1 LTLKLMSR
9 HPEAPIEPP
18 KVSLSSLGSRRAD
31 DQFLGHGWCE
41 TINKSAS
48 IANKGGSATDDPV
61 ILGTESVKLLRAMK
75 IDPVEMRG
83 VGIQIT
89 KLDGEG
95 GKAERMVGQGMLSFG
110 KKRGREEVEPITPT
124 KPVKDEAPVRT
135 LSKSRSP
142 SPEIL
147 EDKPEKAIE
156 PPITRR
162 TVSRSPEQTVQAPEQ
177 PIAGPSRLVPA
188 VSSDG
193 IDPDFLAALPDDLR
207 QEVKRDHAISKA
219 RSRANSEKP
228 ITDRQPIRE
237 PERATTIS
245 PAKKGMHAT
254 AHITKQ
260 LRPKV
265 KTQLKASAISE
276 LPLYGAW
283 NKANGRE
290 DVVDLSTDTDDGE
303 KIGIYFVKDLK
314 ELGIDPNFLK
324 DLPEEMQKEVVDQ
337 EMSRRNKRTLLHR
350 PADTHRIKPRARDSA
365 SPSRSRA
372 GSTPIIRPIGP
383 TIIRPAKPKLF
394 NATTLSEVTDIITKW
409 IDSRKGS
416 GPAIKD
422 AKKVEAYLV
431 KCMRPEFGLGGME
444 LAVEVL
450 KFMRVTIDE
459 RWEEGIEDDVGGEWW
474 STWRGF
480 RDVVDALCREAFGA
494 GLRL

>member
-1 LTLKLMSR
+1 M
-9 HPEAPIEPP
+9 
-18 KVSLSSLGSRRAD
+18 
-31 DQFLGHGWCE
+31 
-41 TINKSAS
+41 
-48 IANKGGSATDDPV
+48 
-61 ILGTESVKLLRAMK
+61 KLLRAMK
-75 IDPVEMRG
+75 VDPIEMRG

-89 KLDGEG
+89 KLDGD
-95 GKAERMVGQGMLSFG
+95 GKAEREVGQGMLSFG
-110 KKRGREEVEPITPT
+110 KKRGREETKTEPEPITPIRT
-124 KPVKDEAPVRT
+124 SKDEAPPQAPV
-135 LSKSRSP
+135 SYRSP
-142 SPEIL
+142 SPKIL
-147 EDKPEKAIE
+147 NDKPDQAIE
-156 PPITRR
+156 RPITQSP
-162 TVSRSPEQTVQAPEQ
+162 TVTRSPER

-228 ITDRQPIRE
+228 TTDRQTTKE
-237 PERATTIS
+237 PERAATIS
-245 PAKKGMHAT
+245 PAKRGMHAT

-283 NKANGRE
+283 NKAKGQE
-290 DVVDLSTDTDDGE
+290 DLVDLSTDDGE
-303 KIGIYFVKDLK
+303 KIGNYFMKDLK
-314 ELGIDPNFLK
+314 ELGIDPNFLR

-337 EMSRRNKRTLLHR
+337 EMSRKNKRTLLHR
-350 PADTHRIKPRARDSA
+350 PADTHRIKPRTRASA
-365 SPSRSRA
+365 SPTRSSRA
-372 GSTPIIRPIGP
+372 GSAPVARIVGP
-383 TIIRPAKPKLF
+383 TITRPAKPKLF
-394 NATTLSEVTDIITKW
+394 NATTLSEVSDIITKW

-431 KCMRPEFGLGGME
+431 KCMKPEFGLGGME

-474 STWRGF
+474 GTWRGF
-480 RDVVDALCREAFGA
+480 KDVVDGLCREAFGA

>member
-1 LTLKLMSR
+1 MSR

-18 KVSLSSLGSRRAD
+18 KVSLSTLGDRIRAN

-48 IANKGGSATDDPV
+48 IANKGGSATDDPA
-61 ILGTESVKLLRAMK
+61 ILASESVKLLRAMK
-75 IDPVEMRG
+75 VDPVEMRG

-95 GKAERMVGQGMLSFG
+95 GKAEREVGQGMLSFG
-110 KKRGREEVEPITPT
+110 KKRTREEVDPITPT
-124 KPVKDEAPVRT
+124 KPVKDEAPMRT
-135 LSKSRSP
+135 PSKSRSP
-142 SPEIL
+142 SPEVL
-147 EDKPEKAIE
+147 EDKPEQAIE
-156 PPITRR
+156 PPLIRSR
-162 TVSRSPEQTVQAPEQ
+162 TVSRSPERTVRPPER

-188 VSSDG
+188 ASSDG

-245 PAKKGMHAT
+245 PAKRGMHAT

-265 KTQLKASAISE
+265 KTQLKASAIAE

-290 DVVDLSTDTDDGE
+290 DVVDLSTDIDDGE
-303 KIGIYFVKDLK
+303 KIGMYFIKDLK
-314 ELGIDPNFLK
+314 ELGIDPNFLR

-337 EMSRRNKRTLLHR
+337 EMTRRNKRTLLHR
-350 PADTHRIKPRARDSA
+350 PADTHRIKPRARASA

-372 GSTPIIRPIGP
+372 GSTPIVRPIGP
-383 TIIRPAKPKLF
+383 TITRPAKPKLF
-394 NATTLSEVTDIITKW
+394 NATTLSEVTDMITKW

-474 STWRGF
+474 GTWRGF
-480 RDVVDALCREAFGA
+480 RDVVDGLCREVFGA

>member
-1 LTLKLMSR
+1 MSR

-18 KVSLSSLGSRRAD
+18 KVRLSTLGSRRAD
-31 DQFLGHGWCE
+31 VQFLGHGWCE

-61 ILGTESVKLLRAMK
+61 ILGTGSVKLLRAMK
-75 IDPVEMRG
+75 VDPVEMRG

-95 GKAERMVGQGMLSFG
+95 GKAEREVGQGMLSFG
-110 KKRGREEVEPITPT
+110 KKRGREEIEPITPT
-124 KPVKDEAPVRT
+124 KPVKDEAPVRA
-135 LSKSRSP
+135 LSKSRSR
-142 SPEIL
+142 SPEVL
-147 EDKPEKAIE
+147 EDIPEKAIE
-156 PPITRR
+156 PPIIRSR
-162 TVSRSPEQTVQAPEQ
+162 TLSRSPERTVQAPER
-177 PIAGPSRLVPA
+177 PIAGPSRLAPA
-188 VSSDG
+188 ASSDG

-207 QEVKRDHAISKA
+207 QEVKRDHAIIKA

-228 ITDRQPIRE
+228 VTDRQPIRE
-237 PERATTIS
+237 PDRATTIS

-283 NKANGRE
+283 NKANDKQE
-290 DVVDLSTDTDDGE
+290 IVDLSTDDGE
-303 KIGIYFVKDLK
+303 KIGIYFIKDLK
-314 ELGIDPNFLK
+314 ELGIDPNFLR

-337 EMSRRNKRTLLHR
+337 ELTRRNKRTLLHR
-350 PADTHRIKPRARDSA
+350 PADTHRIKPRARASA
-365 SPSRSRA
+365 SPTRSRA
-372 GSTPIIRPIGP
+372 GSTPVVRPIGP
-383 TIIRPAKPKLF
+383 TITRPAKPKLF
-394 NATTLSEVTDIITKW
+394 NATTLSEVTDTITKW

-474 STWRGF
+474 GTWRGF
-480 RDVVDALCREAFGA
+480 RDVVDGLCREAFGA

>member
-1 LTLKLMSR
+1 
-9 HPEAPIEPP
+9 
-18 KVSLSSLGSRRAD
+18 
-31 DQFLGHGWCE
+31 
-41 TINKSAS
+41 
-48 IANKGGSATDDPV
+48 
-61 ILGTESVKLLRAMK
+61 MK

-95 GKAERMVGQGMLSFG
+95 GKAEREAGQGMLSFG

-124 KPVKDEAPVRT
+124 KPVKDEAQVRNRPM
-135 LSKSRSP
+135 SRSP

-147 EDKPEKAIE
+147 ADKPEQAIE
-156 PPITRR
+156 PPINRSR
-162 TVSRSPEQTVQAPEQ
+162 TVSRSPERMVGPPER
-177 PIAGPSRLVPA
+177 PIAGPSRLGPA
-188 VSSDG
+188 ASSDG

-228 ITDRQPIRE
+228 VTDRVQPKE
-237 PERATTIS
+237 TDRATTIS
-245 PAKKGMHAT
+245 PAKRGMHAT

-290 DVVDLSTDTDDGE
+290 DVVDLSIDDGE
-303 KIGIYFVKDLK
+303 KIGMYFITDLK
-314 ELGIDPNFLK
+314 ELGIDPNFLR

-337 EMSRRNKRTLLHR
+337 EMTRRNKRTLLHR

-372 GSTPIIRPIGP
+372 GSAPIVRPIGP

-459 RWEEGIEDDVGGEWW
+459 RWEEGIENDVGVEWW
-474 STWRGF
+474 GTWRGF
-480 RDVVDALCREAFGA
+480 RDVVDGLCREAFGA

>member
-1 LTLKLMSR
+1 MSR

-18 KVSLSSLGSRRAD
+18 KVSSITSRHRKRAD
-31 DQFLGHGWCE
+31 FQFLGHGWCE
-41 TINKSAS
+41 TINKSAA
-48 IANKGGSATDDPV
+48 IANKGGSATDDPL

-95 GKAERMVGQGMLSFG
+95 GKAEREVGQGMLSFG
-110 KKRGREEVEPITPT
+110 KKRGREEVDPGTPT
-124 KPVKDEAPVRT
+124 KVVKDEASRERT
-135 LSKSRSP
+135 LSRSRSP
-142 SPEIL
+142 SPEVL
-147 EDKPEKAIE
+147 ENIPETAVE
-156 PPITRR
+156 RLITRPR
-162 TVSRSPEQTVQAPEQ
+162 TVSRSPEPTVLPPER

-188 VSSDG
+188 TSSDG

-207 QEVKRDHAISKA
+207 QEVKRDHAIIRA
-219 RSRANSEKP
+219 RSRANSEIP
-228 ITDRQPIRE
+228 VTDRQPIRE
-237 PERATTIS
+237 PDRATTIS
-245 PAKKGMHAT
+245 PAKRGMHAT

-265 KTQLKASAISE
+265 KTQLKASAIAE

-283 NKANGRE
+283 SKANGKQE
-290 DVVDLSTDTDDGE
+290 VVDLSNDDGE
-303 KIGIYFVKDLK
+303 KIGIYFVKDLN

-337 EMSRRNKRTLLHR
+337 EMTRRNKRTILHR
-350 PADTHRIKPRARDSA
+350 PADTHRIKPRARASA
-365 SPSRSRA
+365 SPTRSRA
-372 GSTPIIRPIGP
+372 GSAPIVRPIGP
-383 TIIRPAKPKLF
+383 TITRPAKPKLF
-394 NATTLSEVTDIITKW
+394 NAITLSEVTDIITKW

-431 KCMRPEFGLGGME
+431 KCMRPEYGLGGME

-459 RWEEGIEDDVGGEWW
+459 KWEEGIEDDVGVEWW
-474 STWRGF
+474 DTWRGF
-480 RDVVDALCREAFGA
+480 KDVVDGLCRKAYGA